1 MFSTI
6 FIPLAIGF
14 LLGYVLHSLLGFKK
28 EKRVIPTEEQ
38 IVLFTI
44 LKSRRS
50 DKSFKRK
57 EITNV

>member
-6 FIPLAIGF
+6 FIPLAIGY
-14 LLGYVLHSLLGFKK
+14 LLGYITHNHLKFKK

-38 IVLFTI
+38 IVYLNI
-44 LKSRRS
+44 LESRML
-50 DKSFKRK
+50 DESFKRK